1 MILRSIAAAAAGLLL
16 AATPAH
22 AGHNEPDQ
30 HEHTVTTVP
39 AEGAFTCGDLTLT
52 IETGTETEI
61 FDGVL
66 KDGVARIRIT
76 REWDRVTLKGS
87 DGRSYRAS
95 GHTRARFV
103 LVDPDFENPVWGH
116 ELILVKF
123 RTASHRPVGYLREEL
138 RIRHGVETDV
148 VSGPCDFGE

>member
-1 MILRSIAAAAAGLLL
+1 MILRSIATATAGLLL

-22 AGHNEPDQ
+22 AGHHEPDQ

-39 AEGAFTCGDLTLT
+39 AEGTFTCGDLTLT
-52 IETGTETEI
+52 IESGSETET

-66 KDGVARIRIT
+66 QNGVVRIRIT
-76 REWDRVTLKGS
+76 RDWDDVTLEGS

-103 LVDPDFENPVWGH
+103 LVDPDFDNPVWGR
-116 ELILVKF
+116 EDILVKF
-123 RTASHRPVGYLREEL
+123 RTVSHRLVGYLREVI